1 LNIPTQGSDQQP
13 DRGEKL
19 PEDAGAKIG
28 GWMIA
33 LLWILLLGGGWWL
46 SNQWI
51 TGREQ
56 AQAPRWNAADG
67 ANAELILKA
76 DRYGQ
81 YQIIGSANDSRVL
94 YLLDT
99 GASEISIPI
108 SVAERLNLRRG
119 QGYPVTTAN
128 GEVTVYSTQLN
139 EVTIGPFS
147 MENVRAHINPGM
159 EGDVALLG
167 MSFLRHFEMIQRSG
181 ELRDLKQWRKNP
193 LSRYH

>member
-1 LNIPTQGSDQQP
+1 
-13 DRGEKL
+13 
-19 PEDAGAKIG
+19 
-28 GWMIA
+28 
-33 LLWILLLGGGWWL
+33 L

-56 AQAPRWNAADG
+56 ARAPIWNESDG
-67 ANAELILKA
+67 ANAELLLKA

-81 YQIIGSANDSRVL
+81 YQIIGSANDNRVL

-108 SVAERLNLRRG
+108 SVAERLNLRKG
-119 QGYPVTTAN
+119 QGYPVSTAN
-128 GEVTVYSTQLN
+128 GEVTVYSTRLD

-147 MENVRAHINPGM
+147 MRNVRAHINPGM
-159 EGDVALLG
+159 QGDVALLG

-181 ELRDLKQWRKNP
+181 ELTIRAP
-193 LSRYH
+193 